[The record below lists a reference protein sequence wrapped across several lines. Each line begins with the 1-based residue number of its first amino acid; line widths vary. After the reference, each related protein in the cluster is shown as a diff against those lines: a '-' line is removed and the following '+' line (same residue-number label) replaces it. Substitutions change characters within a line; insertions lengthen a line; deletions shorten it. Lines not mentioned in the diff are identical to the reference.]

1 MSLIKDALNHKKAE
15 ARRFEQLELLDKLI
29 CERAEKAD
37 SLSGELEELEER
49 LAHIRAF
56 YPGLDEEQATL
67 KYFESLKNESARL
80 SDEITKKE
88 AELNQISERLGIM
101 QELDNI
107 AKARAKLEEEKRSFQ
122 EFKNSNIRVRDV
134 IICLYDVG
142 IRELIVDAFIYFA
155 NGTYVANN
163 GDEQECRLYQD
174 MSGNR
179 IVGFSKDMKESL
191 APTIDFSINTFA
203 EAWFQ
208 FIDVYTMVEL
218 YPAGTF
224 VKPEFISSV
233 VKSIINDFT
242 FAENK
247 LQRKKRS

>member
-1 MSLIKDALNHKKAE
+1 MSLIKDVLNHKNAE

-29 CERAEKAD
+29 CERADKAD

-49 LAHIRAF
+49 LTHIRTF

-67 KYFESLKNESARL
+67 KYFESLKEESAKLR
-80 SDEITKKE
+80 DEITKKE

-107 AKARAKLEEEKRSFQ
+107 AKARSRLEEEKKSFQ

-142 IRELIVDAFIYFA
+142 IRELIVGAFIYFA
-155 NGTYVANN
+155 NGTYIANN
-163 GDEQECRLYQD
+163 RDEQECRLYQD

-179 IVGFSKDMKESL
+179 VAGFSKDMKESL

-203 EAWFQ
+203 KAWFP
-208 FIDVYTMVEL
+208 FIDVYTMVGL
-218 YPAGTF
+218 YPSGKF

-233 VKSIINDFT
+233 VESIINDFT

-247 LQRKKRS
+247 LQREKRN